1 MASANIG
8 AWLPITYTSDVYG
21 YNPERSAVMDA
32 LGRPT
37 PMVTKVVQVPT
48 LGASD
53 VNQGSTLTEDTND
66 GGTKTMYGA
75 QFNGKRS
82 LDEWDVEIAQR
93 NGTAVFDSYSAEWI
107 SDFHLAFDNA
117 AIGVSGQQSGTD
129 ALKRPYNS
137 IYYEVAT
144 NAPSMLVAGALGYD
158 TASAT
163 LGRLEKS
170 FYGGNNP
177 VIFAHPGLREKLRGI
192 KDNDARPIFLS
203 CTTGDVIQDTLFGHR
218 VFWTH
223 GARVT
228 ANHSQVR
235 TGSGN
240 LLMVA
245 VNPRALWWGELVA
258 PQRRVINANINP
270 NELAHTLVH
279 RAVEGFGVKNA
290 NAASILSVTP

>member
-8 AWLPITYTSDVYG
+8 AWLPITYNSSVYG
-21 YNPERSAVMDA
+21 YNVEKSAVMEA
-32 LGRPT
+32 VGRPT
-37 PMVTKVVQVPT
+37 PMVTKVVQQPT

-53 VNQGSTLTEDTND
+53 VNQGSTLIEDTND
-66 GGTKTMYGA
+66 GGMKTMYGA

-82 LDEWDVEIAQR
+82 LDEWDVEIARR
-93 NGTAVFDSYSAEWI
+93 NGTAVFDSYSAEWM

-117 AIGVSGQQSGTD
+117 SIGVSAVHSSTD
-129 ALKRPYNS
+129 SAKRPYDS

-144 NAPSMLVAGALGYD
+144 NAPSMLTTGALGYD
-158 TASAT
+158 SASAA

-170 FYGGNNP
+170 YYGGNDP

-192 KDNDARPIFLS
+192 KDDDARPIFLS

-218 VFWTH
+218 VYWTH

-228 ANHSQVR
+228 ANHGQVR

-240 LLMVA
+240 LLLVL

-258 PQRRVINANINP
+258 PQRRVINADLNP

-279 RAVEGFGVKNA
+279 RAIEGFGLKNA